1 MKAKTENQTRKSK
14 IPTQPPL
21 HDFYMPAMPPTDLI
35 IALAKW
41 LRKQYRRIRQ
51 RGRSSFS

>member
-1 MKAKTENQTRKSK
+1 MKTTTEKQTRKNK

-21 HDFYMPAMPPTDLI
+21 HDFYMPAMPPTELI
-35 IALAKW
+35 NALAKW

-51 RGRSSFS
+51 RGRSVS

>member
-1 MKAKTENQTRKSK
+1 MKTTTEKRIRKSD

-21 HDFYMPAMPPTDLI
+21 HDFYMPAMPPTELI
-35 IALAKW
+35 NALTKW

-51 RGRSSFS
+51 QGRGQL